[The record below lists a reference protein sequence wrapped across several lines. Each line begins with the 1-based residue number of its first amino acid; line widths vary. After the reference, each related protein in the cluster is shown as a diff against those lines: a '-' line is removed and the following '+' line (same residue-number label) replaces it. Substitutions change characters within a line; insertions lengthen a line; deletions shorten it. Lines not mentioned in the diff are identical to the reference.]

1 MTNIEIATPN
11 LAELGLEVQDR
22 IVEGYRLD
30 EGYPY
35 QLGYLFIAKMTKAE
49 TIADAVKMLEEPNA
63 LVSTDLSEPR
73 KPGRPAKAK

>member
-11 LAELGLEVQDR
+11 LAELGLEVQDK
-22 IVEGYRLD
+22 IVEGYRFD

-35 QLGYLFIAKMTKAE
+35 QLGYLFIARMSKAQ
-49 TIADAVKMLEEPNA
+49 DASA
-63 LVSTDLSEPR
+63 VSPKDYAQENPMPEQR